1 MIVFFELLLCEFF
14 LLMFVICLGL
24 GLGFDLIEVLVI
36 LILYIDVLFVD
47 FEFLLL

>member
-14 LLMFVICLGL
+14 LLMFVICL